1 MKSLF
6 DIQKKFNDIF
16 FDLDKLTSKDKEEI
30 TRSLCL
36 AAHTEVSELV
46 SGLNFKDHRLQKK
59 DLDLN
64 KILYESV
71 DAIRYIISI
80 LNLWGVSP
88 ETFEEAFLDK
98 DLFLQTRHRITSNTW
113 EGQPVIIVDIDDVL
127 THFRTGFLQWLADV
141 HNIHVS
147 PHSKEYYTSS
157 EVKKA
162 GLNPEQIFFEFID
175 QRKIRSLKPDVNMIR
190 QINNLKDDGFWIQL
204 LTARP
209 KENLVCLYDTYFWL
223 EKSNIKYDRL
233 DFSGEKYRWCAQS
246 DYFDQEKIICAIDD
260 SAKHAAEYA
269 KHDIPV
275 FLPPTHYNQEVHD
288 MKNVFVI
295 NNSDTL
301 YKDIKNLLNLK

>member
-1 MKSLF
+1 MNSLF
-6 DIQKKFNDIF
+6 NIQKKFNDIF
-16 FDLDKLTSKDKEEI
+16 FNLENLNQKEKEDI

-59 DLDLN
+59 DFDLN
-64 KILYESV
+64 KVLYESV

-80 LNLWGVSP
+80 LNLWEVSP
-88 ETFEEAFLDK
+88 EKFEEAFLDK
-98 DLFLQTRHRITSNTW
+98 DLFLQTRHRITSNAW
-113 EGQPVIIVDIDDVL
+113 EGQPVVIVDIDDVL
-127 THFRTGFLQWLADV
+127 AHFRSGFLEWLEEYHDV
-141 HNIHVS
+141 HVS
-147 PHSKEYYTSS
+147 PDSREYYTSS

-162 GLNPEQIFFEFID
+162 GLNPEQVFFEFID
-175 QRKIRSLKPDVNMIR
+175 QRKIRYLESDDDMIR
-190 QINNLKDDGFWIQL
+190 EINKLKDDGFWIQL

-223 EKSNIKYDRL
+223 ENSNLKYDML

-246 DYFDQEKIICAIDD
+246 DYFDQGKIVCAIDD

-269 KHDIPV
+269 KHNIPV
-275 FLPPTHYNQEVHD
+275 FLPSTSYNQEVHN
-288 MKNVFVI
+288 MENVFVL

-301 YKDIKNLLNLK
+301 FDDIKNLFNSV